1 MQFPIVVGL
10 RRSRIVDGIL
20 LVSTVIGLLALA
32 FTNWSLVTSCL
43 LAVATT
49 IVAFFAA
56 RAMSPQFRTL
66 RIDENGHISC
76 LPFGASEFAPVRLLP
91 GATAHPWLTVMRLAQ
106 VGGTWLMVVAPDS
119 VAPEEFRRLRVWLRW
134 HGPVSDGSDDF

>member
-20 LVSTVIGLLALA
+20 LVSTVIGLLTLV

-56 RAMSPQFRTL
+56 RAMSPQFR
-66 RIDENGHISC
+66 
-76 LPFGASEFAPVRLLP
+76 
-91 GATAHPWLTVMRLAQ
+91 
-106 VGGTWLMVVAPDS
+106 
-119 VAPEEFRRLRVWLRW
+119 
-134 HGPVSDGSDDF
+134 